1 MNLRKY
7 NNTEIA
13 VMRTIRDQFKWYLGE
28 ELGFDPQKDAEAMM
42 ELEMRFAK
50 WLLDGGGEWL
60 RNLPAVHEI
69 IEE

>member
-42 ELEMRFAK
+42 ELEMRFAS
-50 WLLDGGGEWL
+50 WLLNGGGEWL
-60 RNLPAVHEI
+60 RNIPSVHDI
-69 IEE
+69 IED